1 MEITKEKILEAVKK
15 ARENGTKR
23 KFNQAFDLSI
33 ALKNIDLK
41 KPSNRINTEVVLPH
55 QFKPENKICVFAYE
69 DMALKAKEANADRII
84 DKDQLAQFA
93 GNKKDAKKLARSYDF
108 FLARTDMMPQI
119 GKILGQA
126 LGPLGK
132 MPKPVPPAVD
142 IRPIIEKFRR
152 TVPIRM
158 KNNPIINVKVGDE
171 SMTDEQ
177 IAENIMAII
186 NFLENKLE
194 GLQNIKGITLKT
206 TMGKPV
212 KLKE

>member
-1 MEITKEKILEAVKK
+1 MEITRDKVLEAVKK
-15 ARENGTKR
+15 ARENATKR
-23 KFNQAFDLSI
+23 KFNQSFDLSI
-33 ALKNIDLK
+33 ALKNIDLS
-41 KPSNRINTEVVLPH
+41 KPANRINTEVVLPN
-55 QFKPENKICVFAYE
+55 QFKPENKICVFAYD
-69 DMALKAKEANADRII
+69 DMAIKAKEANADRII
-84 DKDQLAQFA
+84 GKEELAQFA
-93 GNKKDAKKLARSYDF
+93 GNKKEAKKLARAFDF

-142 IRPIIEKFRR
+142 IRPIIEKFRK

-158 KNNPIINVKVGDE
+158 KTNPVINVKVGDE

-177 IAENIMAII
+177 IAENIMAVI

-212 KLKE
+212 KIKE